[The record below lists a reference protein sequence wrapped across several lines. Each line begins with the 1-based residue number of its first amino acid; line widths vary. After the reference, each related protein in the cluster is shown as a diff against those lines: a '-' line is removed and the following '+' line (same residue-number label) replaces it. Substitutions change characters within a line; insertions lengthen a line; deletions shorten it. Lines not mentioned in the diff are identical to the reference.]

1 MPLIAVAVSS
11 VVLAGSGALL
21 MAKRGIAWGF
31 ADIPNERS
39 SHASIV
45 PRGGGFGI
53 PLAVAL
59 ASLLFAPSQ
68 PLVVGASI
76 FISTIA
82 FFNDKR
88 ESPVIVRL
96 GFEALAAFALAWPVF
111 LAARALRG
119 QSLALLILLMSVLYI
134 VAQANIFNF
143 MDGINGIAGIEALIS
158 FTLLGI
164 YAQRMGQSDLCLICI
179 AVAAGAFGFLP
190 WNFPCA
196 RVFMGDVGSLFLGFL
211 FAAMII
217 MMSGSLKEFL
227 GLALFQ
233 GVFSI
238 DGVMT
243 IIRRALKKQNVF
255 RAHKQHLYQLLV
267 HTRGWSHAQAT
278 IIYGIAQACF
288 GVASLLLFSAP
299 IGTMAVL
306 WSLLLMSYLVGHYL
320 ASRME
325 NGQRSPREV

>member
-1 MPLIAVAVSS
+1 MVLIGVAISS
-11 VVLAGSGALL
+11 AVLAGSGALL

-68 PLVVGASI
+68 IPVVGASI
-76 FISTIA
+76 LISTIA

-88 ESPVIVRL
+88 EFPVAVRL
-96 GFEALAAFALAWPVF
+96 AFEVIAALALAWPVF
-111 LAARALRG
+111 LTARTLKG
-119 QSLALLILLMSVLYI
+119 QSLAILILSISILYI

-143 MDGINGIAGIEALIS
+143 MDGINGIAAIEAIIS
-158 FTLLGI
+158 FALLGI
-164 YAQRMGQSDLCLICI
+164 YAKRAGQLDLSLIGI

-190 WNFPCA
+190 LNFPRA

-238 DGVMT
+238 DGAIT
-243 IIRRALKKQNVF
+243 IVRRALNKQNVF

-267 HTRGWSHAQAT
+267 HSRGWSHAQTT
-278 IIYGIAQACF
+278 IVYGIAQACF
-288 GVASLLLFSAP
+288 GVASLLLFAAP
-299 IGTMAVL
+299 LGMMIVL
-306 WSLLLMSYLVGHYL
+306 WSFLLMSYLAGHYL
-320 ASRME
+320 ASRMKS
-325 NGQRSPREV
+325 GQSLR